1 MSKPIIEALFGRG
14 AKAKAVQWLYLQN
27 EGSEPIG
34 ARALARQAD
43 IAYGSINKTLQ
54 ELVDSQ
60 LVVREQTS
68 HGPQYRAPHED
79 PRLAGLFK
87 LIRQDSELVGQLN
100 RALRGYAKAI
110 TYAGVFGSFASG
122 KTVKNSD
129 VDVLILA
136 DTGVDRFSLLNEFSK
151 VGERVG
157 REVSV
162 QFYSVAEF
170 GEKLKNEDPVAL
182 SILANPRID
191 LKGTLPWQH

>member
-14 AKAKAVQWLYLQN
+14 AKAKTVQWLYLQKQGD
-27 EGSEPIG
+27 ESIG
-34 ARALARQAD
+34 ARALARQAEV
-43 IAYGSINKTLQ
+43 AYGSINKTLQ

-60 LVVREQTS
+60 LVVREETP

-79 PRLAGLFK
+79 PRLAGLFT
-87 LIRQDSELVGQLN
+87 LIRQDSEIISQLK
-100 RALRGYAKAI
+100 RALRGHAKSI

-122 KTVKNSD
+122 KTVKDSD

-136 DTGVDRFSLLNEFSK
+136 DANVDQFALLTEFSK

-162 QFYSVAEF
+162 QFYSAEEF
-170 GEKLKNEDPVAL
+170 GDKLKAEDPVAL

-191 LKGTLPWQH
+191 LKGTMPWQH

>member
-14 AKAKAVQWLYLQN
+14 AKAKAAQWLYLQN

-43 IAYGSINKTLQ
+43 VAYGSINKTLQ
-54 ELVDSQ
+54 ELVDSR
-60 LVVREQTS
+60 LVVREETR
-68 HGPQYRAPHED
+68 HGPQYRAPHEH
-79 PRLAGLFK
+79 PRLAGLFM
-87 LIRQDSELVGQLN
+87 LIRQDSELVGQLK
-100 RALRGYAKAI
+100 RALRGHTKVV
-110 TYAGVFGSFASG
+110 TYAGVFGSFATG
-122 KTVKNSD
+122 KTVKDSD

-136 DTGVDRFSLLNEFSK
+136 DAGVDRFALLTEFSN

-170 GEKLKNEDPVAL
+170 GDKLKNEDPVAL

-191 LKGTLPWQH
+191 LKGTMPWQH